1 MIVRA
6 ALTMMLGRGE
16 ARERGEREAGRQ
28 AGRERRCSGEG
39 SPIALTHPTLPPPS
53 LPSRSPLRMSHVH
66 LMCGLLLRILLRIAG
81 FLDRAEFHRACDIV
95 NQCSAGT
102 DLTSDQIEQLASAM
116 DTDGDG
122 KINFNEFLLSFRLLS
137 ENDTHLV
144 GGVAAEHKAEEMR
157 AAEGKAEG
165 KAE

>member
-1 MIVRA
+1 
-6 ALTMMLGRGE
+6 
-16 ARERGEREAGRQ
+16 
-28 AGRERRCSGEG
+28 
-39 SPIALTHPTLPPPS
+39 
-53 LPSRSPLRMSHVH
+53 
-66 LMCGLLLRILLRIAG
+66 MCGLLLRIAG

-102 DLTSDQIEQLASAM
+102 DLTSDQIEQLATAM

-144 GGVAAEHKAEEMR
+144 GGVAAEHKAEEMAK
-157 AAEGKAEG
+157 AAEGKAQ
-165 KAE
+165 